1 VSVEYRHMTFCPSQ
15 MEKGLHNFAK
25 KNIYPQIVNSNFEL
39 VGHAEDAW
47 LGKSVQGPSVENNTI
62 DVTGSLMHDITVC
75 KTLRDNS
82 TQRCRQYKL

>member
-1 VSVEYRHMTFCPSQ
+1 MTFCPSQ

-62 DVTGSLMHDITVC
+62 DVTESLMHD
-75 KTLRDNS
+75 TLFARP
-82 TQRCRQYKL
+82 